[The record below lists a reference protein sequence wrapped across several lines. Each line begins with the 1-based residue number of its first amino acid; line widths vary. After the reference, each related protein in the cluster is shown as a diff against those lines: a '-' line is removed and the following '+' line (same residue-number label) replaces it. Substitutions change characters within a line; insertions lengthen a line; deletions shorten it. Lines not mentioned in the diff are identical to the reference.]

1 MPNFWRTG
9 APRILKIQWFPL
21 IFGHKSCFLG
31 PTIFKIPQP
40 NWYYSQYSGR
50 PTLAK
55 FSQPFHSI
63 NTLLK
68 THSSLDAIPED
79 QVTDPPSVFQPLVPP
94 PVPVSKVATT
104 SYNISFPTTLQP
116 RDRFDQWRGYTNT
129 VSNSSARFSSGTG
142 SSCSSVCSVPESPG
156 SLASPFHEAK
166 ASNPY
171 DVSEYQPLNVIE
183 SKNFS

>member
-1 MPNFWRTG
+1 MRPIRAN
-9 APRILKIQWFPL
+9 
-21 IFGHKSCFLG
+21 
-31 PTIFKIPQP
+31 
-40 NWYYSQYSGR
+40 YYTESGR
-50 PTLAK
+50 WWQHSH
-55 FSQPFHSI
+55 FSQPFDSV
-63 NTLLK
+63 NTLLI

-94 PVPVSKVATT
+94 PVPMSKVATT

-116 RDRFDQWRGYTNT
+116 RDRFDTWRVGGYTNT

-183 SKNFS
+183 GKYFLLV

>member
-1 MPNFWRTG
+1 M
-9 APRILKIQWFPL
+9 
-21 IFGHKSCFLG
+21 
-31 PTIFKIPQP
+31 
-40 NWYYSQYSGR
+40 
-50 PTLAK
+50 LAT
-55 FSQPFHSI
+55 FSQPFHSV
-63 NTLLK
+63 NTLLII
-68 THSSLDAIPED
+68 HSSLDAIPED

-116 RDRFDQWRGYTNT
+116 RDRFDMWRGYTNT

-183 SKNFS
+183 GKNFSLFDDHVKKD

>member
-1 MPNFWRTG
+1 MEACPFQDQEPQEHYIIFSTG
-9 APRILKIQWFPL
+9 VL
-21 IFGHKSCFLG
+21 
-31 PTIFKIPQP
+31 
-40 NWYYSQYSGR
+40 
-50 PTLAK
+50 TLEKVAK
-55 FSQPFHSI
+55 MLPIKADYCIESSHCWQHSHFSQPFDSV
-63 NTLLK
+63 NTLLI

-94 PVPVSKVATT
+94 PVPMSKVATT

-116 RDRFDQWRGYTNT
+116 RDRFDHWRGYTNT

-183 SKNFS
+183 GKYFLVD

>member
-1 MPNFWRTG
+1 MLPIRANYCTESSRCWQHSHFTQ
-9 APRILKIQWFPL
+9 PRD
-21 IFGHKSCFLG
+21 SV
-31 PTIFKIPQP
+31 
-40 NWYYSQYSGR
+40 
-50 PTLAK
+50 
-55 FSQPFHSI
+55 
-63 NTLLK
+63 NTLLI

-79 QVTDPPSVFQPLVPP
+79 QVTDPPSVFQPLIPP
-94 PVPVSKVATT
+94 PVPMSKVATT

-116 RDRFDQWRGYTNT
+116 RDRFDQWRVGGYTNT
-129 VSNSSARFSSGTG
+129 ISNSSARFSSGTG

-183 SKNFS
+183 GKYFLVGLTVM

>member
-1 MPNFWRTG
+1 MLTLRKGCESVAND
-9 APRILKIQWFPL
+9 
-21 IFGHKSCFLG
+21 S
-31 PTIFKIPQP
+31 
-40 NWYYSQYSGR
+40 YSQYHEWLS
-50 PTLAK
+50 LAR
-55 FSQPFHSI
+55 FLQSFHSV
-63 NTLLK
+63 NTLLI

-94 PVPVSKVATT
+94 PVPMSKVATT
-104 SYNISFPTTLQP
+104 SYNISVPTTLQP
-116 RDRFDQWRGYTNT
+116 RDRFDHWRGYTNT

-183 SKNFS
+183 GKYFCWFDGHVKFIYVF